1 MDIRHHLDIYTVVQD
16 IHNES
21 SNQSIKTYRVPTMT
35 TFHHSFY
42 GRFQIIYALEIEIGF
57 QTLFISIVFDMLKR
71 NKPLLMNIPC
81 VLGIWGQTPHSEATR
96 GLSKRDDKIIS
107 TQHSLH
113 NYGASRWKLQLAE
126 NTSRVNHQHNCKIQS
141 TLSPP
146 PDTGEHVS

>member
-21 SNQSIKTYRVPTMT
+21 SNQSIKTYRVSTMT

-71 NKPLLMNIPC
+71 NKPLLMNIHC

-146 PDTGEHVS
+146 PDTGEHVP